1 MLNFSH
7 NPNANAAPPR
17 TLKPIKNKKEEKQ
30 NINEQKPKIIRK
42 PPKAKSNILQSIK
55 NKKGANINTVKNAI
69 KAKSCKNVNGTKF
82 RKAGPKNTRILLT
95 NTKIKSASKDNLL
108 LSNNTKINNKFGL
121 KTANDKIK
129 KSEAFENLNTS
140 NQKNDQFFNEYLAT
154 NVDDM
159 EFDDAIVKD
168 NRKICEFLYQTIK
181 EKQAIANTFCA
192 VDVLKTRTMK
202 LIIFILDIILY
213 LIVNGIFFS
222 ENYVSEVYNI
232 EGEEGFFD
240 FFPRSINRFVYTTVV
255 SLIVGFIVGCFFFDE
270 KKIKG
275 IFIREKDDRI
285 TLKGEIVALL
295 REMQRRYLIFVIIVF
310 IILILALYYLLC
322 FNYVYP
328 YMQIEWIK
336 SSIVIMIILQIISL
350 LTCIFE
356 TIFRFLSFRYKS
368 ERIYKLSK
376 IIN

>member
-1 MLNFSH
+1 
-7 NPNANAAPPR
+7 
-17 TLKPIKNKKEEKQ
+17 
-30 NINEQKPKIIRK
+30 
-42 PPKAKSNILQSIK
+42 
-55 NKKGANINTVKNAI
+55 
-69 KAKSCKNVNGTKF
+69 
-82 RKAGPKNTRILLT
+82 
-95 NTKIKSASKDNLL
+95 
-108 LSNNTKINNKFGL
+108 
-121 KTANDKIK
+121 
-129 KSEAFENLNTS
+129 
-140 NQKNDQFFNEYLAT
+140 
-154 NVDDM
+154 M

-168 NRKICEFLYQTIK
+168 NRKFCEFFYETIK

-202 LIIFILDIILY
+202 LIIFILNIILY

-222 ENYVSEVYNI
+222 ENYVSEVYNL

-240 FFPRSINRFVYTTVV
+240 FLPRSINRFVYTTVV
-255 SLIVGFIVGCFFFDE
+255 SLIVGFIVGCFFFEE

-295 REMQRRYLIFVIIVF
+295 REMQKRYLIFVIIVF
-310 IILILALYYLLC
+310 IILIVALYYLLC